1 MKLCDRVGTG
11 AGGRRSP
18 HGERGLK
25 SAEVANE
32 VERLGVA
39 PLTGSV
45 NGKEA
50 GGIMPPE
57 FGRKSVSHCGYVA
70 NALTP
75 ARCGAVIPLEV
86 HSSCGPYL
94 LQNDIIK
101 LVDDK
106 IDIGQFFRQF
116 QVLKMEA
123 VLCSRPKIL

>member
-1 MKLCDRVGTG
+1 
-11 AGGRRSP
+11 
-18 HGERGLK
+18 
-25 SAEVANE
+25 
-32 VERLGVA
+32 
-39 PLTGSV
+39 
-45 NGKEA
+45 
-50 GGIMPPE
+50 MPPE
-57 FGRKSVSHCGYVA
+57 FGRKSDSHCGYVA

-75 ARCGAVIPLEV
+75 TRCGAVIPLEV

-123 VLCSRPKIL
+123 VLCPRPKIL